1 MNTFRVSIK
10 YEYCFEVQAESAT
23 EAENKAEALDY
34 SVYTADGVYV
44 NEEAKKGDGVFMDSH
59 NGYVMPGTTRLPE
72 IIP

>member
-1 MNTFRVSIK
+1 MNTFRVFIK

-23 EAENKAEALDY
+23 AAENKAEHLQYEVFTD
-34 SVYTADGVYV
+34 DGTYV
-44 NEEAKKGDGVFMDSH
+44 NEEAKKGDEVFMDSH